1 MNLKKILWYILTILL
16 LSFLF
21 YYIITSIIYLSNY
34 TFEDTTLWKKIFSLV
49 SNFLILVI
57 ELFSAFYSVFI
68 YYYIGSST
76 GYRLIKDEKNKFLSR
91 TPLPK
96 VVITIPLYKEPLAVV
111 SKTIQGALSIDYPK
125 DRLEIVVCD
134 DSPPGFSEDIEQFCV
149 ENKVTFIHRK
159 TRKGFKAG
167 ALNNVL
173 DKVECDFFGI
183 LDSDHI
189 PTPNFVKT
197 CLSGFVDEDII
208 FVQGKPMFVNQDDYL
223 MRSSAYIHTQF
234 FHIYQKSRGTRD
246 GVIFAGTTG
255 IFRADLLKE
264 NGGFLEDTL
273 AEDTDTSF
281 VLMSKGYKTRYLHEI
296 CSKGLVPWNPISM
309 INQVWRWTNG
319 ITSIFRK
326 RLWVIITG
334 KNSVINKI
342 DILSTV
348 STPIIGVTMWFVY
361 LLLYVMYLIPGVEF
375 VRPSIGQ
382 NFSLILVAP
391 ILISLASIIMAIVA
405 WTREEKEDRMIK
417 LRGFWGMVWTIGAF
431 YLLMLTAQSFL
442 VWAVVSALLG
452 IRKDFDRTI
461 KERTKSMGK
470 VSKKVKYTL
479 WSLALFALSIFYYK
493 AAVETFLAG
502 STLSGWF
509 LMGAVSITIPI
520 IIVITNFRKLELMR
534 VFAATKTADDVEKEY
549 AGMKKNGNG

>member
-34 TFEDTTLWKKIFSLV
+34 AFEDTTLWKKIFSLV

-91 TPLPK
+91 TPLHK

-361 LLLYVMYLIPGVEF
+361 LLLYVMYLIP
-375 VRPSIGQ
+375 
-382 NFSLILVAP
+382 VAP